1 MKKIINFVWIVISII
16 IGIPILLI
24 ASIAYLFFVPFD
36 IIRYHRMPYYK
47 DFKNK
52 YQFFITSRDV
62 AKIYNRTVREHLPI
76 EYIKNN
82 SSEAEGIW
90 KINIFGKSVEQ
101 LVSDGINS
109 KLSQI
114 GEESQ
119 SKLQD
124 TMQKIVNDS
133 NGGMVCI
140 II

>member
-1 MKKIINFVWIVISII
+1 MIRAGIETEIAPIVGSEQQ
-16 IGIPILLI
+16 
-24 ASIAYLFFVPFD
+24 A
-36 IIRYHRMPYYK
+36 K
-47 DFKNK
+47 D
-52 YQFFITSRDV
+52 
-62 AKIYNRTVREHLPI
+62 LI

-124 TMQKIVNDS
+124 TMQKVVNDS
-133 NGGMVCI
+133 SGGMVCI